1 MSIFEIHNNY
11 PNNFDCVI
19 NDLSCNDLSNNNSF
33 TLNKKVLTLLKNNF
47 RKSYREIA
55 STIEKKEMP
64 NWKTKCK
71 NRIIKINNAVITN
84 TGIIINSR
92 GVWKLGGC
100 TDNRIDNID
109 MNAVI
114 NYYRTVIQTQKLYD
128 KIISIYCWILDLWYL
143 AFSNGSIGRIKI
155 NR

>member
-19 NDLSCNDLSNNNSF
+19 NDLSYNDLSNNNSF

-71 NRIIKINNAVITN
+71 NRIIKINN
-84 TGIIINSR
+84 
-92 GVWKLGGC
+92 L
-100 TDNRIDNID
+100 
-109 MNAVI
+109 
-114 NYYRTVIQTQKLYD
+114 
-128 KIISIYCWILDLWYL
+128 
-143 AFSNGSIGRIKI
+143 IKYFHT
-155 NR
+155 